1 MMDILVITYD
11 YPDDKRSDYSFVK
24 QLVDSFCQLGHNC
37 QVIAPYNVTKNKR
50 LYKTV
55 EVQKIGNNHIT
66 VYRPRYITFSNIRIA
81 GKEISKEL
89 RKRALMRGFR
99 MLKRTPDVIYCH
111 FWKQAIDSM
120 EYAEQNHLPLF
131 VATGES
137 DISSMLP
144 ATFSLEQLKKNVNGV
159 ICVSTKNKDES
170 ISLGLTEESKCIVAP
185 NAINNNLFR
194 LLNKKECRRKL
205 GVPNMA
211 FVICFV
217 GWFNERKGSVRLSDA
232 ISSLED
238 EVSSLFIGE
247 GDCPPTCKGILY
259 KGPVRHDEIPTFLNA
274 ADVFV
279 LPTLKEGCCNAI
291 VEAMACGLPIVSSDL
306 PFNYDVLD
314 HSNSILI
321 DPTDIKQISMA
332 ISTLKANTDMRATL
346 AEGALKTASSLTI
359 GMRASKIL
367 NFIESRL

>member
-50 LYKTV
+50 IYKTE

-66 VYRPRYITFSNIRIA
+66 VYRPRYITFSNIRVA

-99 MLKRTPDVIYCH
+99 MLKRTPDVVYCH

-144 ATFSLEQLKKNVNGV
+144 EVFSIEQLKKNVNGV

-194 LLNKKECRRKL
+194 QLNKRECRIKL
-205 GVPNMA
+205 GVPDTA
-211 FVICFV
+211 FVVCFV
-217 GWFNERKGSVRLSDA
+217 GWFNERKGSARLSAA
-232 ISSLED
+232 ISSLEGD
-238 EVSSLFIGE
+238 VSSFFIGD
-247 GDCPPTCKGILY
+247 GDCPPNCKGIIF
-259 KGPVRHDEIPTFLNA
+259 KGPVNHDEIPTYLNA

-291 VEAMACGLPIVSSDL
+291 VEAMACGLPIISSDL
-306 PFNYDVLD
+306 PFNYDVLNY
-314 HSNSILI
+314 SNSLLI
-321 DPTDIKQISMA
+321 DPMNIKQISDA
-332 ISTLKANTDMRATL
+332 ICTLKDNTEKRAVL
-346 AEGALKTASSLTI
+346 SMGALNTASSLTI
-359 GMRASKIL
+359 DKRASRIL